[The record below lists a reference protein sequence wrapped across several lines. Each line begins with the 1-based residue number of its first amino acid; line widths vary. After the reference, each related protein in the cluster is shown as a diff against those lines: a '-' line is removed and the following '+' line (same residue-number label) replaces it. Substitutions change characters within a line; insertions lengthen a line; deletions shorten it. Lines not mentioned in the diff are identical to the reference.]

1 MSAKRILS
9 ALLAAIMLMS
19 VMVTG
24 ITAAE
29 AELPFIDVKK
39 DDWFYS
45 YVSYAY
51 LEGLMNG
58 TGNGSTFSPTEVLP
72 AEW

>member
-9 ALLAAIMLMS
+9 ALLAAIMLLS
-19 VMVTG
+19 VTVTG

-29 AELPFIDVKK
+29 AELPFTDVKK

-45 YVSYAY
+45 YVSYMDMSKDV
-51 LEGLMNG
+51 EK
-58 TGNGSTFSPTEVLP
+58 
-72 AEW
+72 